1 MLHHE
6 ERIEAPHSP
15 ATTLS
20 LREKIQLEQMTDALQ
35 KTGGNVSKAAKL
47 LGVPRKA
54 PSTKGCK
61 SSKKRRRTKMRK

>member
-47 LGVPRKA
+47 LGVPR
-54 PSTKGCK
+54 STFY
-61 SSKKRRRTKMRK
+61 KRLQKFKETTAD